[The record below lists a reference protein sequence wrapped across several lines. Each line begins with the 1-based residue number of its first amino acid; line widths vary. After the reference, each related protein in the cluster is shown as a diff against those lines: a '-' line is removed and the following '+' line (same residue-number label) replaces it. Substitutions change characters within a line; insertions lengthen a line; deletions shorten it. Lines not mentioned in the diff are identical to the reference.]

1 MDTVRTHSDLAMIR
15 DLVAQGPSAALGDFF
30 TAPYLTRALLIVLL
44 LAIPAGIL
52 GVWIILR
59 RMAFF
64 THVVGQ
70 STFPAL
76 VLATIVGWSL
86 LATSIVAAAAVAV
99 VLGLIAGGRRLE
111 ESAHVALALAG
122 ALALGAFLVSDVAD
136 PGVSVNGLLFGS
148 LLSTTREDVW
158 AAGILAAVTLVAAVV
173 TRRTMTVATFDPML
187 ARTEGS
193 RRTRLTE
200 ILVLVLLA
208 TTVAVSVRMVGTLLV
223 GGLFLIPAATARL
236 LTSRIA
242 TLMPVA
248 VLLAAATG
256 TVGLV
261 VADATA
267 WPPGATIAVT
277 SAATFIVVMA
287 LATAARH
294 VRPLA
299 RLFPT

>member
-136 PGVSVNGLLFGS
+136 PGVVNLFGS

-173 TRRTMTVATFDPML
+173 TRRTMTDATFDPML